1 MTPLYGTYSG
11 IVVSA
16 QDPQNR
22 GRVRLRIPQI
32 MGTAVSGWAE
42 PASVGAAFPGDHV
55 YVSFDGGD
63 RNYPIFWP
71 RLGAA
76 VPGTWTPLS
85 LESGWT
91 ASSAGT
97 PVYRVTAD
105 GMVEL
110 SGSVETSSAIGLGV
124 TVKFA
129 SLPVGAHPVER
140 HRATTA
146 TIYRTAYNSKTVY
159 GEYRTTT
166 NTTSTTWVT
175 DPAGPSVN
183 FIAPGSGQA
192 VVVFGAFMQNITDT
206 GRCLMG
212 VRILQGSTLI
222 ADGDDNRSAEGQGL
236 DNVSASNSR
245 QITGMTPGTTYT
257 VTALYRT
264 DGASSSAGFDNK
276 WIVVLPVGQHDT
288 PAARISMETN
298 GDLAA
303 LFPAGAAPAFDM
315 SLTGI
320 RARIV

>member
-1 MTPLYGTYSG
+1 MIPLYGTYSG
-11 IVVSA
+11 IVVST

-42 PASVGAAFPGDHV
+42 AASVGAALPGDQV

-63 RNYPIFWP
+63 RNHPIYWP
-71 RLGAA
+71 RLRPA
-76 VPGTWTPLS
+76 VPGLWTPLA
-85 LESGWT
+85 LESGWV
-91 ASSAGT
+91 ASSAGS
-97 PVYRVTAD
+97 PVYRVTED

-110 SGSVETSSAIGLGV
+110 SGSVENPNAIGTGV
-124 TVKFA
+124 SVKFG
-129 SLPVGAHPVER
+129 SLPLGTHPIER

-166 NTTSTTWVT
+166 STASATYVT
-175 DPAGPSVN
+175 DANGPSVS
-183 FIAPGSGQA
+183 FIASASGQA
-192 VVVFGAFMQNITDT
+192 VVLFGAMMQNTTET

-212 VRILQGSTLI
+212 VRVLQGATVI
-222 ADGDDNRSAEGQGL
+222 AEGDDNRAAEVQGV
-236 DNVSASNSR
+236 NNASASNSR

-264 DGASSSAGFDNK
+264 EGASSSASFDNK
-276 WIVVLPVGQHDT
+276 WLVVLPVGQHDT
-288 PAARISMETN
+288 PSARITMETN
-298 GDLAA
+298 GDLSA
-303 LFPAGAAPAFDM
+303 LFPGGAAPPYDM

-320 RARIV
+320 RARII